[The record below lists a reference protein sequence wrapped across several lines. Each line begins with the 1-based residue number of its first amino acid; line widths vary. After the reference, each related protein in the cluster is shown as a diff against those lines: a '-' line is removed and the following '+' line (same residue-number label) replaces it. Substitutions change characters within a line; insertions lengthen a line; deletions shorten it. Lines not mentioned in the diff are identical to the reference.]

1 MALFPFS
8 FFPLMTNRI
17 LFWLILLSFC
27 FVVMSKVFP
36 PAIPDGDI
44 SCREQSFFEIQDQAA
59 QEIFARRV
67 VSHFRRSSKI
77 ELEGQVKL
85 EDGR

>member
-1 MALFPFS
+1 MIKNL
-8 FFPLMTNRI
+8 
-17 LFWLILLSFC
+17 
-27 FVVMSKVFP
+27 P

-44 SCREQSFFEIQDQAA
+44 SCREQSFFEVQDKEA

-67 VSHFRRSSKI
+67 VQHFRRSFKI

-85 EDGR
+85 EDG

>member
-1 MALFPFS
+1 MKSNL
-8 FFPLMTNRI
+8 
-17 LFWLILLSFC
+17 
-27 FVVMSKVFP
+27 P

-44 SCREQSFFEIQDQAA
+44 SCREQAFFEIQDKSA

-67 VSHFRRSSKI
+67 VSHFRCFSKI

>member
-1 MALFPFS
+1 MRS
-8 FFPLMTNRI
+8 TDMKTMI
-17 LFWLILLSFC
+17 
-27 FVVMSKVFP
+27 VFMWKPMKNKLP

-44 SCREQSFFEIQDQAA
+44 SLRAQSFFEIQDKVA
-59 QEIFARRV
+59 QEIFAFRV
-67 VSHFRRSSKI
+67 VSQFRRSSKI

>member
-1 MALFPFS
+1 MTAFTRK
-8 FFPLMTNRI
+8 LMKNK
-17 LFWLILLSFC
+17 L
-27 FVVMSKVFP
+27 P

-44 SCREQSFFEIQDQAA
+44 SCREQSFFEIQDRVA
-59 QEIFARRV
+59 QDIFARRV
-67 VSHFRRSSKI
+67 VQHFRRSSKF

>member
-1 MALFPFS
+1 MLGFGKIWKV
-8 FFPLMTNRI
+8 LMMGRKMKNK
-17 LFWLILLSFC
+17 L
-27 FVVMSKVFP
+27 P

-44 SCREQSFFEIQDQAA
+44 SCREQSFFEIQDKAA

-67 VSHFRRSSKI
+67 VRHFRRSSKI

>member
-1 MALFPFS
+1 MIAFTRKPMKNKL
-8 FFPLMTNRI
+8 
-17 LFWLILLSFC
+17 
-27 FVVMSKVFP
+27 P

-44 SCREQSFFEIQDQAA
+44 SCRDQSFFEIQDKVA
-59 QEIFARRV
+59 QDIFARRV

>member
-1 MALFPFS
+1 
-8 FFPLMTNRI
+8 MTVFIRMPMKN
-17 LFWLILLSFC
+17 
-27 FVVMSKVFP
+27 KFP

-44 SCREQSFFEIQDQAA
+44 SCREQSFFEIRDKEA

-67 VSHFRRSSKI
+67 VSHFRRSFKI

>member
-1 MALFPFS
+1 MKNHL
-8 FFPLMTNRI
+8 
-17 LFWLILLSFC
+17 
-27 FVVMSKVFP
+27 P

-44 SCREQSFFEIQDQAA
+44 SCCEQAFFEIQDKAA

-67 VSHFRRSSKI
+67 VSHFRRSSKFDF
-77 ELEGQVKL
+77 EGQVKL

>member
-1 MALFPFS
+1 MKSNL
-8 FFPLMTNRI
+8 
-17 LFWLILLSFC
+17 
-27 FVVMSKVFP
+27 P

-44 SCREQSFFEIQDQAA
+44 SCCEQAFFEIQDKAA
-59 QEIFARRV
+59 QEIFACRV

>member
-1 MALFPFS
+1 MTAFTRK
-8 FFPLMTNRI
+8 LMKNK
-17 LFWLILLSFC
+17 L
-27 FVVMSKVFP
+27 P

-44 SCREQSFFEIQDQAA
+44 SCRELSFFEIQDRVA
-59 QEIFARRV
+59 QDIFVRRV
-67 VSHFRRSSKI
+67 VQHFRRSSKF

>member
-1 MALFPFS
+1 MKNKL
-8 FFPLMTNRI
+8 
-17 LFWLILLSFC
+17 
-27 FVVMSKVFP
+27 P

-44 SCREQSFFEIQDQAA
+44 SCREQSFFEIQDRAVQD
-59 QEIFARRV
+59 IFARRV